1 MQNAQN
7 AAATMEWL
15 WKAIEEKGDFPTISN
30 AAREIASALRDD
42 DSAPGF
48 DLASA
53 VLSDFAL
60 TQKVIRLANSAM
72 YAGIGGSVATVS
84 RAIFVLGTETVAHL
98 ALGQKFL
105 AHLERTSTGSNLA
118 RQELTKVVVAGA
130 IARNVTAR
138 LSTRDSEEAVVSAL
152 VRNLGRLL
160 VAYYLPEKWDLIQAQ
175 INAQP
180 GVTESAAVEA
190 VLGLSLFAIG
200 RQIGDHWGLPS
211 ELLNTMRVMVPGADS
226 QPLSHADW
234 LVAVA
239 SFSSECAEAL
249 ATPGAESAAA
259 MQQLSQSYAGRLGIE
274 TQHLKD
280 ALRAAEQ
287 DDECQRLLEQKQ
299 VVQPEAT
306 KPSDAYPRLARGLQ
320 DLNEIKHTADTSTV
334 ASTVLETM
342 QQGMGFKRVF
352 LFLRNG
358 NTKKLGARMALGPGT
373 REALPKLQFNEAFE
387 PDVFHLSLAQNQPV
401 IVDNC
406 QAPGWQSKLPA
417 WFKTTL
423 PTTRSFLCVPLVTGG
438 VPVAMLYGD
447 WDGETTGTPVEAH
460 ELAQLTQMGRVL
472 LEVLTRRT
480 R

>member
-1 MQNAQN
+1 MQQSQN
-7 AAATMEWL
+7 AAATMDWL

-42 DSAPGF
+42 ESAPGF

-105 AHLERTSTGSNLA
+105 AHLERTSTGSHLA

-130 IARNVTAR
+130 VARNVTAR
-138 LSTRDSEEAVVSAL
+138 LPTRDSEEAVVSSL

-160 VAYYLPEKWDLIQAQ
+160 VAYYLPEKWEAIQALQ
-175 INAQP
+175 TAQP
-180 GVTESAAVEA
+180 GHSEGAAVDC
-190 VLGLSLFAIG
+190 VLGLSLFDIG

-211 ELLNTMRVMVPGADS
+211 ELLNTMRVMVPGVDS
-226 QPLSHADW
+226 SPLSHADW

-239 SFSSECAEAL
+239 SFSSECAEVL
-249 ATPGAESAAA
+249 ATPGPNSATA
-259 MQQLSQSYAGRLGIE
+259 MLQLAQSYAGRLGIE
-274 TQHLKD
+274 TQQLKD
-280 ALRAAEQ
+280 AMRAAEQ
-287 DDECQRLLEQKQ
+287 DDECQRLLENKEVIQ
-299 VVQPEAT
+299 VEAS
-306 KPSDAYPRLARGLQ
+306 KPSDSYPRLARGLQ
-320 DLNEIKHTADTSTV
+320 DLNEIKNTADASTI

-342 QQGMGFKRVF
+342 QQGMGFKRVA

-358 NTKKLGARMALGPGT
+358 NTKKLGARMAFGPGT
-373 REALPKLQFNEAFE
+373 REAMSALQFNEAFE
-387 PDVFHLSLAQNQPV
+387 PDVFHLTLAQNQPV

-406 QAPGWQSKLPA
+406 HAPGWQSKLPA
-417 WFKTTL
+417 WFKTAL
-423 PTTRSFLCVPLVTGG
+423 PSTRSFLCIPLVTNG

-447 WDGETTGTPVEAH
+447 WDVELTGTPVESH

-472 LEVLTRRT
+472 LEALTRRT

>member
-1 MQNAQN
+1 MQKTQNATD
-7 AAATMEWL
+7 TMNWL
-15 WKAIEEKGDFPTISN
+15 WAAIEEKGDFPTISN

-42 DSAPGF
+42 ESAPGF

-53 VLSDFAL
+53 VLTDFAL

-72 YAGIGGSVATVS
+72 YAGIGGQVATVS

-105 AHLERTSTGSNLA
+105 AHLERTSTGSHLA

-130 IARNVTAR
+130 VARNVTSR
-138 LSTRDSEEAVVSAL
+138 LPTRDSEEAVVSSL

-160 VAYYLPEKWDLIQAQ
+160 VAYYLPEKWNLIQQ
-175 INAQP
+175 QLESNASLS
-180 GVTESAAVEA
+180 ESAAVED
-190 VLGLSLFAIG
+190 VLGLGLFAIG

-211 ELLNTMRVMVPGADS
+211 ELLNTMRVMVPGTDS

-249 ATPGAESAAA
+249 ATPGTESTAV
-259 MQQLSQSYAGRLGIE
+259 MQQLAQSYSARLGID
-274 TQHLKD
+274 TQQLKE

-287 DDECQRLLEQKQ
+287 DDECQRLLDSKQ
-299 VVQPEAT
+299 AEKPEAS

-320 DLNEIKHTADTSTV
+320 DLIEIRNTADASTI

-342 QQGMGFKRVF
+342 QHGMGFKRVF

-358 NTKKLGARMALGPGT
+358 NTKKLAARMTLGPGT
-373 REALPKLQFNEAFE
+373 REVLPLLQFNEAFE
-387 PDVFHLSLAQNQPV
+387 PDVFHLSLAQNQPI

-406 QAPGWQSKLPA
+406 ISPGWKSKLPS
-417 WFKTTL
+417 WFKTSL
-423 PTTRSFLCVPLVTGG
+423 PLTRSFLCIPLVTGG

-447 WDGETTGTPVEAH
+447 WDCDTTKAPVETH

-472 LEVLTRRT
+472 LEALTRRN